1 MKVSVNGKI
10 VEEKEASLSV
20 LDRGYLFGEGLFET
34 FRSYDGVLPFLDRH
48 LKRMEWGTAF
58 VGLPFPHPN
67 ELTSAVKEL
76 LKANNLP
83 NGRVRIILSGKNA
96 SGFRPLVPTA
106 ETEVTVVI
114 GCEKFAPRSDEEY
127 ENGVSLS
134 VVHSVKNSP
143 PPVSNIKSLSSLE
156 KMIARREFFEKDS
169 FDGILLSAEGH
180 VTETPSSNIFWVSGG
195 KLFTSPAAIGLLPGV
210 TREIVIEIARGEG
223 IEFEERVIDPEGLKK
238 SSEVFLTGSTLEVMP
253 VTEIDGDPIG
263 GGRPGKLTRQLQQ
276 LYSQRLKEEM
286 AGVRN

>member
-58 VGLPFPHPN
+58 VGPPFPHPN

-180 VTETPSSNIFWVSGG
+180 VTETTSSNIFWVSGG